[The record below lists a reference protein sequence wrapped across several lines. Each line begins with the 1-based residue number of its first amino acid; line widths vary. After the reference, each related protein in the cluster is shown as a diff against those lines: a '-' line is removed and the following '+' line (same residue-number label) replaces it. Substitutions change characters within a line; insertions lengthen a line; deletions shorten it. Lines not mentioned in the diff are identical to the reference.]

1 MLRSAGHTTSIRTS
15 PTDASTVSA
24 GAKPPCRTGEIDLV
38 MVDTDG
44 SIVFVEVKTRAD
56 ESFEPV
62 ESVITSAKKA
72 KLSRTADYFLA
83 AQNIQ
88 DRPCRFDFV
97 TIVLGRKGPIQIR
110 HYPNAFVP

>member
-1 MLRSAGHTTSIRTS
+1 M
-15 PTDASTVSA
+15 
-24 GAKPPCRTGEIDLV
+24 GEIDLV

-56 ESFEPV
+56 ETFEPV

-83 AQNIQ
+83 VQNIQ

-97 TIVLGRKGPIQIR
+97 TIVLGQKGPIQIR